1 MDAASRVRKLLA
13 LAKSEEALGNE
24 HAARAARRAAERVA
38 RRHAGGDRA
47 RGAGP
52 RPSGAPRGRVTRG
65 PYIERPDIAAPECCE
80 CRKDIDLGEGC
91 QVRIGPHTAAFVHRR
106 CVPAAEVFGAPI
118 ARGTGKSRLTTGPY
132 RDFLWDPAGARCC
145 ECGYELHGPHLQT
158 LGPGVYQYGFV
169 HVACVPLE
177 ERP

>member
-38 RRHAGGDRA
+38 RRQGVPASPRQ
-47 RGAGP
+47 
-52 RPSGAPRGRVTRG
+52 RPSSGSPRSRVTRG
-65 PYIERPDIAAPECCE
+65 PYIERPDIAAAECCE

-106 CVPAAEVFGAPI
+106 CVPADEVFGAPI

-145 ECGYELHGPHLQT
+145 ECGYALHGPHLQT